1 MSDVPTWEEFMIPA
15 LRVLADGQ
23 VHRARHVAD
32 SAADMLNISPE
43 ARQGTIPSGQ
53 LRYQNRSFWALSYL
67 YRTDAVERPSRGHY
81 RITQVGR
88 NLLSAH
94 PEGLTKADLEA
105 QPTYVAH
112 GADGNT
118 LAASNK
124 QEGSTGEPQSP
135 VEMIE
140 EGISIIEAN
149 VGAELLK
156 RLHENEWE
164 FFEDAVVKLIVAM
177 GYGGKNGRATRTQLT
192 NDRGIDGIVDQD
204 ALGLN
209 RVYIQAKRYALDA
222 AVQRPEIQAFVGAL
236 HGAQADRG
244 VFITTGRFSAG
255 AKQYAEGVPT
265 RIVLIDGQRLS
276 QLMIRYGVGVQVDRT
291 VHLISVDEDFFV
303 EGDV

>member
-1 MSDVPTWEEFMIPA
+1 MSDVPTWEEFMIPN
-15 LRVLADGQ
+15 LELLSDGA
-23 VHRARHVAD
+23 VHKSSDMSPVVAD
-32 SAADMLNISPE
+32 RLMLTPE
-43 ARQGTIPSGQ
+43 QREELIPSGQ
-53 LRYQNRSFWALSYL
+53 RRHVNRFNWSLSYL
-67 YRTDAVERPSRGHY
+67 YRTGAVERPTRGFY
-81 RITQVGR
+81 RITDVGR
-88 NLLSAH
+88 SLLEHH
-94 PEGLTKADLEA
+94 PQGLTKAVLEQ
-105 QPTYVAH
+105 QPTYVAPERSE
-112 GADGNT
+112 AKRT
-118 LAASNK
+118 PATAAS
-124 QEGSTGEPQSP
+124 TGWEEKQSP

-140 EGISIIEAN
+140 EGVAIIESG
-149 VGAELLK
+149 VGSELLK
-156 RLHENEWE
+156 RLHENEPA
-164 FFEDAVVKLIVAM
+164 FFENAVIDLIVAM